1 MGRQEKGPTTKRPTS
16 PKGRQQNGPTGKRAD
31 KSKGPTL
38 ENDEKFMKK
47 PIEKGSTAR
56 KILEI
61 GSKRPTEKKSVVF
74 IILTVFSVD
83 RRQKKSKFNKKIKVF
98 GQFIILQFT

>member
-1 MGRQEKGPTTKRPTS
+1 MGRQEKGPTN
-16 PKGRQQNGPTGKRAD
+16 PKGRQE
-31 KSKGPTL
+31 KGPTL

-61 GSKRPTEKKSVVF
+61 GSKRLTEKKSVVF

-83 RRQKKSKFNKKIKVF
+83 RRQKKSKFNKKN
-98 GQFIILQFT
+98 